1 MVSALRAGEEAEL
14 APQAAFDDI
23 ERLAAGPGHLPIT
36 VERHGDLSHI
46 SPPVDRALFRLAQE
60 SITNATR
67 HAKNATGVTVRLIGD
82 GAEVRLIVSDD
93 GDAQT
98 FDPNATAGFG
108 LVGMSERANLL
119 GGTLD
124 AGPKRGR
131 GWTVEAVLPRNVRSR
146 DEVPS

>member
-1 MVSALRAGEEAEL
+1 M
-14 APQAAFDDI
+14 
-23 ERLAAGPGHLPIT
+23 
-36 VERHGDLSHI
+36 
-46 SPPVDRALFRLAQE
+46 
-60 SITNATR
+60 
-67 HAKNATGVTVRLIGD
+67 RLIGD
-82 GAEVRLIVSDD
+82 VAEVRLIVSDD

-98 FDPNATAGFG
+98 FDPNATPGFG